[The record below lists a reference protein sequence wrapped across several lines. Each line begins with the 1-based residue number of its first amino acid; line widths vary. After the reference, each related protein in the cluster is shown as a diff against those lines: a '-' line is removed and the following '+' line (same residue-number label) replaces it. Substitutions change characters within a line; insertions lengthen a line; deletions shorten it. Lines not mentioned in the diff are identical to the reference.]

1 LYRKIDR
8 GKKSIYGRCSDMNEK
23 DRIIVK
29 ELKSR
34 IPQSIKRHLEKI
46 IVYGSRAR
54 NTEDEFSDLDIA
66 IIVDK
71 KGSALEQELDEIVY
85 QVMWENDFKPLISLK
100 LFSKSDFNQA
110 LRNGFSFYRNVER
123 EGIVL

>member
-1 LYRKIDR
+1 
-8 GKKSIYGRCSDMNEK
+8 MNEK
-23 DRIIVK
+23 DRHIVK

-34 IPQSIKRHLEKI
+34 IPKNIKKHLEKI

-54 NTEDEFSDLDIA
+54 DKEDEFSDLDIA
-66 IIVDK
+66 VIVDK
-71 KGSALEQELDEIVY
+71 KGSALEKELEEIAY
-85 QVMWENDFKPLISLK
+85 QVMWEYDFKPLISLK

>member
-1 LYRKIDR
+1 
-8 GKKSIYGRCSDMNEK
+8 MNEK
-23 DRIIVK
+23 DRHIVK

-34 IPQSIKRHLEKI
+34 IPKNIKKHLEKI

-54 NTEDEFSDLDIA
+54 DREDEFSDLDIA
-66 IIVDK
+66 VIVDK
-71 KGSALEQELDEIVY
+71 KGSALEKELEEIAY
-85 QVMWENDFKPLISLK
+85 QVMWEYDFKPLISLK

>member
-1 LYRKIDR
+1 
-8 GKKSIYGRCSDMNEK
+8 MNEK
-23 DRIIVK
+23 DRTIVK

-34 IPQSIKRHLEKI
+34 IPQNIKKHLEKI

-71 KGSALEQELDEIVY
+71 KGSVLEQELDEIAY
-85 QVMWENDFKPLISLK
+85 QVMWKYDFKPLISLK

>member
-1 LYRKIDR
+1 MDERDK
-8 GKKSIYGRCSDMNEK
+8 
-23 DRIIVK
+23 IIVK
-29 ELKSR
+29 EFKSR
-34 IPQSIKRHLEKI
+34 IPQDIKNHLEKI

-54 NTEDEFSDLDIA
+54 DEEDEFSDLDMA
-66 IIVDK
+66 VIIDK
-71 KGSALEQELDEIVY
+71 KGLVIEKELEEIAY
-85 QVMWENDFKPLISLK
+85 QVMWEYDFKPLISLK

>member
-1 LYRKIDR
+1 
-8 GKKSIYGRCSDMNEK
+8 MNEK

-54 NTEDEFSDLDIA
+54 DMENEFSDLDIA

-71 KGSALEQELDEIVY
+71 KGSVLEQELDEIVY
-85 QVMWENDFKPLISLK
+85 QVMWKYDFKPLISLK

>member
-1 LYRKIDR
+1 
-8 GKKSIYGRCSDMNEK
+8 MNEK
-23 DRIIVK
+23 DRLIVK
-29 ELKSR
+29 EFKSR
-34 IPQSIKRHLEKI
+34 IPKNIKKHLEKI

-54 NTEDEFSDLDIA
+54 DREDEFSDLDIA
-66 IIVDK
+66 VIVDK
-71 KGSALEQELDEIVY
+71 KGSALEKELEEIAY
-85 QVMWENDFKPLISLK
+85 QVMWEYDFKPLISLK

>member
-1 LYRKIDR
+1 
-8 GKKSIYGRCSDMNEK
+8 MNEK

-34 IPQSIKRHLEKI
+34 IPPNIKRHFEKI

-54 NTEDEFSDLDIA
+54 DMEDEFSDLDIA

-71 KGSALEQELDEIVY
+71 KGPVLEQELEEIAY
-85 QVMWENDFKPLISLK
+85 QIMWENDFKPLISLK

-110 LRNGFSFYRNVER
+110 LKNGFSFYRNIER

>member
-1 LYRKIDR
+1 
-8 GKKSIYGRCSDMNEK
+8 MNEK
-23 DRIIVK
+23 DRIIVR

-54 NTEDEFSDLDIA
+54 DMEDEFSDLDIA

-71 KGSALEQELDEIVY
+71 KGSTLEQELDEIAY
-85 QVMWENDFKPLISLK
+85 QVMWEYDFKPLISLK

-110 LRNGFSFYRNVER
+110 LENGFSFYRNVER